1 MYIYTVEYIYYN
13 KMLKSCWKFEEII
26 QGFEVLV
33 RLVLTQSSR
42 WFNNLQDKRIIINDP

>member
-1 MYIYTVEYIYYN
+1 
-13 KMLKSCWKFEEII
+13 MLKSCWKFEEII
-26 QGFEVLV
+26 QGFDVLV